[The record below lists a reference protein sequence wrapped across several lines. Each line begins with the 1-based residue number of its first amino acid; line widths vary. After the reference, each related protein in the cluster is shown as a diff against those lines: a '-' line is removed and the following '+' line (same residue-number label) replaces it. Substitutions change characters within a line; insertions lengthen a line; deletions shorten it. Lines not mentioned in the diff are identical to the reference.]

1 MVTKV
6 AGPRSKGTV
15 QKRADFTREIIL
27 NASARLF
34 REQGYSATTLRQIA
48 KAAKIKAGSIY
59 YHFKSKDDVLQEIL
73 TIGVNDVR
81 EAARLRIDALPP
93 DASPKAKIEAAM
105 RGHLEGLLRHGGQF
119 STASIRVYG
128 HLPPHLKK
136 RNQELRKGYGGF
148 WDELFLAAEQAGQLR
163 PGLTLR
169 IVRLVVVGAINW
181 TPEWFDP
188 SHGNLDEVAREIVE
202 MLSEAIFRKIPEES
216 SQTPA
221 KSARRVATS
230 DRRQAVATSDRRQA
244 NGGILREAQEV
255 TRPTLA
261 KRE

>member
-6 AGPRSKGTV
+6 VGPRAKGLV

-48 KAAKIKAGSIY
+48 KSAKIKAGSIY

-81 EAARLRIDALPP
+81 ESAMHRLDALPP
-93 DASPKAKIEAAM
+93 DASPRARVEAAM

-136 RNQELRKGYGGF
+136 RNQELRRGYGGF

-163 PGLTLR
+163 PGLSLG

-181 TPEWFDP
+181 TPEWYDP
-188 SHGNLDEVAREIVE
+188 SHGNLDEVARQIVE
-202 MLSEAIFRKIPEES
+202 MLSEGIFRKTPEEKPP
-216 SQTPA
+216 TPA
-221 KSARRVATS
+221 KPARRGATS
-230 DRRQAVATSDRRQA
+230 
-244 NGGILREAQEV
+244 AQ
-255 TRPTLA
+255 
-261 KRE
+261 